1 MESREMVVKIARAF
15 GRSLW
20 FLTFCCLLMPGAALA
35 AKSDVTCVVT
45 QTSATSD
52 IVTITETPDTGTS
65 IESSSCKVSGVFLP
79 SSAEK
84 VNVLEAGIPL
94 STGVSDTLLITP
106 GGEINVESDG
116 ASDLVTPFTS
126 GIAVTEGPE
135 GTFTPVTWMLS
146 GTKGT
151 GIHETMGTTTFK
163 FFSDVTPEPGT
174 MLLFGTGLVAFGA
187 ILRRRL
193 LV

>member
-1 MESREMVVKIARAF
+1 MRSCETAVKIARAF
-15 GRSLW
+15 GHSLW
-20 FLTFCCLLMPGAALA
+20 FLAFCCLFMPGAAFA
-35 AKSDVTCVVT
+35 SPSGVTCVVT

-52 IVTITETPDTGTS
+52 TVTITEVPDTGTG
-65 IESSSCKVSGVFLP
+65 IESGSCKVSGVFLP

-84 VNVLEAGIPL
+84 VNVLESGISL
-94 STGVSDTLLITP
+94 SKGVSDTLVITP
-106 GGEINVESDG
+106 SGQINVESDG
-116 ASDLVTPFTS
+116 ASELVTPFSS

-151 GIHETMGTTTFK
+151 GRNETMGTTTFV

-174 MLLFGTGLVAFGA
+174 MLLFGTGLLGVGFV
-187 ILRRRL
+187 LRRRL
-193 LV
+193 AV